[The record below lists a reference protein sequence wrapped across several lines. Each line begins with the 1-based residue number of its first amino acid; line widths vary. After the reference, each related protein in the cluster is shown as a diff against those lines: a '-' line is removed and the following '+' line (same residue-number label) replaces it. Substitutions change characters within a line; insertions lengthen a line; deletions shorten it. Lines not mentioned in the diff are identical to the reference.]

1 MRVSRVVMTRQ
12 GSCCRSQNRNK
23 NEKSAPQVLVV
34 FLPPGTPQRGD
45 TPSEHRLVD
54 ISCELLPRVG
64 QDQKVATSG
73 EQEEML

>member
-23 NEKSAPQVLVV
+23 NENSAPHVLLV
-34 FLPPGTPQRGD
+34 FLPPGTPQRND

-54 ISCELLPRVG
+54 ISCELLPGLG
-64 QDQKVATSG
+64 QDQEVASSG